1 MANELAKMPSTGN
14 TIASYLS
21 SDAVRGSIAKVV
33 AEKNADRFVTSIVS
47 AVQANPQLATCTNQ
61 SILSAAL
68 MGESLQLPPSPQ
80 LGYYY
85 LVPYKNNKKIG
96 NRSVEVQE
104 ACFQMGWRG
113 MIQLA
118 IRSGQYKNI
127 VVNEIKEGEIEYNP
141 ITEDITL
148 HPIMNPAERAK
159 AKTIG
164 YYAAFELISG
174 FKKQMFSPIE
184 AIEAHA
190 RQYSKTYK
198 SDLKYGNKRS
208 TWSTNFDAMAKK
220 TMIRMLLSKWGIMS
234 VEMQQ
239 AYVNDMSVIDEDGTA
254 RYVDNQ
260 PETIEERVH
269 QDIAA
274 NANSQAF
281 EDAEVIDADDVV
293 EPQPV
298 PAVQQQVPPNDAI
311 QQQAEKPK
319 RGRPARNREAEP
331 ATNPAPPEI
340 PKPVIDEEPEIEAFA
355 SDDGPEWE

>member
-1 MANELAKMPSTGN
+1 MANELATMPSTGN
-14 TIASYLS
+14 SIASYLS
-21 SDAVRGSIAKVV
+21 NDAVRGSIEKVV
-33 AEKNADRFVTSIVS
+33 SEKNMDRFVTSIVS
-47 AVQANPQLATCTNQ
+47 AVQANPVLSTCTNQ

-80 LGYYY
+80 LGYFY

-164 YYAAFELISG
+164 YYAAFELMSG

-239 AYVNDMSVIDEDGTA
+239 AYVNDMGVIDDDGSV

-260 PETIEERVH
+260 QTIEEKVH
-269 QDIAA
+269 EDIAV
-274 NANSQAF
+274 NANSQEF
-281 EDAEVIDADDVV
+281 EEAEVIDAEVV
-293 EPQPV
+293 EA
-298 PAVQQQVPPNDAI
+298 PAVEEAPPTPPQQT
-311 QQQAEKPK
+311 EKPK
-319 RGRPARNREAEP
+319 RGRPPKNQTPPPMPEP
-331 ATNPAPPEI
+331 PTVTVAPDMP
-340 PKPVIDEEPEIEAFA
+340 EPEVEFA
-355 SDDGPEWE
+355 ASPEWE

>member
-1 MANELAKMPSTGN
+1 MANELATMPSTGSS
-14 TIASYLS
+14 IASYLGN
-21 SDAVRGSIAKVV
+21 DAVRNSIEKVV
-33 AEKNADRFVTSIVS
+33 SGKNMDRFVTSIVS
-47 AVQANPQLATCTNQ
+47 AVQANPVLSTCTNQ

-80 LGYYY
+80 LGYFY
-85 LVPYKNNKKIG
+85 LVPYKNNKKVG
-96 NRSVEVQE
+96 NKVMEIQE
-104 ACFQMGWRG
+104 ATFQMGWRG

-164 YYAAFELISG
+164 YYAAFELMSG

-260 PETIEERVH
+260 PDTIEERVH
-269 QDIAA
+269 QDIEA

-281 EDAEVIDADDVV
+281 EDAEVIDAEVV
-293 EPQPV
+293 DAPAEEPASQPQP
-298 PAVQQQVPPNDAI
+298 
-311 QQQAEKPK
+311 EKPR
-319 RGRPARNREAEP
+319 RGRPPKAHTQA
-331 ATNPAPPEI
+331 PAPAPE
-340 PKPVIDEEPEIEAFA
+340 KPAMPEPEPPVTDGEPEVSFA
-355 SDDGPEWE
+355 PEWE

>member
-1 MANELAKMPSTGN
+1 MANELMNMPSTGSS
-14 TIASYLS
+14 IASYLS
-21 SDAVRGSIAKVV
+21 NDAVRGSIEKVV
-33 AEKNADRFVTSIVS
+33 TEKNMDRFVTSIVS
-47 AVQANPQLATCTNQ
+47 AVQANPALSTCTNQ

-80 LGYYY
+80 LGYFY

-96 NRSVEVQE
+96 NKSVEIQE
-104 ACFQMGWRG
+104 ATFQMGWRG

-127 VVNEIKEGEIEYNP
+127 VCNEIKEGEIDYNP

-164 YYAAFELISG
+164 YYAAFELLSG
-174 FKKQMFSPIE
+174 FKKQMFSPVE
-184 AIEAHA
+184 ALEAHA

-239 AYVNDMSVIDEDGTA
+239 AYINDMSVINEDGTV

-260 PETIEERVH
+260 PESIEEKVH
-269 QDIAA
+269 QDIEA

-281 EDAEVIDADDVV
+281 DESEVIDAEVV
-293 EPQPV
+293 VEEPAPQPEKPRRGRPPKSQTAEKPAMPEPQP
-298 PAVQQQVPPNDAI
+298 
-311 QQQAEKPK
+311 
-319 RGRPARNREAEP
+319 
-331 ATNPAPPEI
+331 
-340 PKPVIDEEPEIEAFA
+340 PVEDVESEVSFA
-355 SDDGPEWE
+355 PEWE

>member
-1 MANELAKMPSTGN
+1 MANELATMPSTGN
-14 TIASYLS
+14 SIASYLS
-21 SDAVRGSIAKVV
+21 NDAVRGSIEKVV
-33 AEKNADRFVTSIVS
+33 SEKNMDRFVTSIVS
-47 AVQANPQLATCTNQ
+47 AVQANPVLSTCTNQ

-80 LGYYY
+80 LGYFY
-85 LVPYKNNKKIG
+85 LVPYKNNKKVG
-96 NRSVEVQE
+96 NKSVEIQE
-104 ACFQMGWRG
+104 ATFQMGWRG

-118 IRSGQYKNI
+118 IRSGQYRNI

-164 YYAAFELISG
+164 YYAAFELMSG

-184 AIEAHA
+184 SLEAHA

-198 SDLKYGNKRS
+198 NDIKYGSKRS

-239 AYVNDMSVIDEDGTA
+239 AYVNDMGVIDDDGSV

-260 PETIEERVH
+260 QTIEEKVH
-269 QDIAA
+269 EDIAV
-274 NANSQAF
+274 NANSQEF
-281 EDAEVIDADDVV
+281 EEAEVIDAEVV
-293 EPQPV
+293 EA
-298 PAVQQQVPPNDAI
+298 PAVEEAPPEPPQQT
-311 QQQAEKPK
+311 EKPK
-319 RGRPARNREAEP
+319 RGRPPKSQTPPPMPEP
-331 ATNPAPPEI
+331 PTVTVAPDMP
-340 PKPVIDEEPEIEAFA
+340 EPEVEFA
-355 SDDGPEWE
+355 ASPEWE